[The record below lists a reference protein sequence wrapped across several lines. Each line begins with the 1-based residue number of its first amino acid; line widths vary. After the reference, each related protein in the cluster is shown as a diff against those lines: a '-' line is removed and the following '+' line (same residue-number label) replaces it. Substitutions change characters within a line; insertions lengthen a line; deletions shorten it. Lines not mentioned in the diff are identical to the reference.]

1 MESIRGGCF
10 SEGKKMEVM
19 FINKREL
26 LSILDENFYLVGIT
40 IFRDL
45 YRSI

>member
-1 MESIRGGCF
+1 MGSIRGGCF
-10 SEGKKMEVM
+10 PEGKKMEVM

-26 LSILDENFYLVGIT
+26 LSSLHENLYLVGIT

-45 YRSI
+45 CRSI